1 MTSFYCNDLVLLH
14 VFYGGRMTLLAS
26 AMEPRVR
33 RAYRV
38 RGADSML
45 HVTRFTDGHEWHV
58 PSSNRFLD

>member
-1 MTSFYCNDLVLLH
+1 MF
-14 VFYGGRMTLLAS
+14 FYGGRMTLLAS

-58 PSSNRFLD
+58 PSSNRFLDQVLNHSPS